1 MGSREWHTE
10 EEVKSHITRR
20 SALDIIRLLDFC
32 YKKGVVDACSVEDDL
47 AVKDWVEGTH
57 KMGKYGL
64 VNFPDEEC
72 DWKRW
77 RFFLLRWC
85 RENRLSKIGFEYID
99 SIRRPSGFE
108 YVIIPMTMRFYLQG
122 VKEWL
127 EYPNE
132 IGLALFKATA
142 RQRWTN
148 KVPQT
153 MKTMRTDDYIS
164 LIQEYIYE
172 YKQFPMLE
180 MVGLAPSS
188 FDNFEYAMW
197 QMTRTTHAK
206 IR

>member
-1 MGSREWHTE
+1 MTS
-10 EEVKSHITRR
+10 KITRA
-20 SALDIIRLLDFC
+20 SAPEVIRLLDFC
-32 YKKGVVDACSVEDDL
+32 YKKGVVDAAAVEDDL
-47 AVKDWVEGTH
+47 AVQDWLDAMH
-57 KMGKYGL
+57 KQGKYGL
-64 VNFPDEEC
+64 VDFPDEEC

-85 RENRLSKIGFEYID
+85 RENRLSKLGFEYID
-99 SIRRPSGFE
+99 SLRKVSGFE
-108 YVIIPMTMRFYLQG
+108 YVVIPMTMRFYLQG

-132 IGLALFKATA
+132 LGLVLFKSKY

-153 MKTMRTDDYIS
+153 MKVMRTDDFIS

-172 YKQFPMLE
+172 LRQYPMEE
-180 MVGLAPSS
+180 MVDFPSS
-188 FDNFEYAMW
+188 NYDNFEYAMW
-197 QMTRTTHAK
+197 QMTRPRNAK

>member
-1 MGSREWHTE
+1 MKSSITQSSARE
-10 EEVKSHITRR
+10 
-20 SALDIIRLLDFC
+20 IIRLLDFC
-32 YKKGVVDACSVEDDL
+32 YKQGVVDACEVDDNL
-47 AVKDWVEGTH
+47 AVKEWFDDTY
-57 KMGKYGL
+57 KRGKYGL
-64 VNFPDEEC
+64 VPFPDDEC

-99 SIRRPSGFE
+99 GIRKPAGFE
-108 YVIIPMTMRFYLQG
+108 YLIIPMTMRFYLQG

-132 IGLALFKATA
+132 IGIVLFKSKW

-148 KVPQT
+148 KVPDT
-153 MKTMRTDDYIS
+153 MKNMRTDDFIS
-164 LIQEYIYE
+164 LIQEFIYE
-172 YKQFPMLE
+172 LKQYPMEEMQEPFPK
-180 MVGLAPSS
+180 SN

-197 QMTRTTHAK
+197 SMTRPRNAK